1 MNKKIIIISIAVLVL
16 IVLITTSFDKYNDP
30 RACNLPYSKRCTLVF
45 NKVTKMVYLEVKH
58 NCEEADCNGK
68 KIDSSDCKS
77 DTKTYFKI
85 ISGNDYKK
93 VNEEI
98 SKRKLNMWEQ
108 TCDSLEQIVK

>member
-1 MNKKIIIISIAVLVL
+1 MK
-16 IVLITTSFDKYNDP
+16 
-30 RACNLPYSKRCTLVF
+30 
-45 NKVTKMVYLEVKH
+45 E
-58 NCEEADCNGK
+58 GK